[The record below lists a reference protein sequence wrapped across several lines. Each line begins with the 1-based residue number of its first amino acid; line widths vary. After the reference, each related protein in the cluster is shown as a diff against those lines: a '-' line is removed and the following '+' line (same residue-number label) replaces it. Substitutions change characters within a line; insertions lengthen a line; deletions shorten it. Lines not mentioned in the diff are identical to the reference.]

1 MKKTM
6 LFDKEEITNRIL
18 EYENSLKE
26 NNEGDIDFLRQIE
39 QDLFINIYDIQM
51 INIFGV
57 EYLKVLYYD
66 D

>member
-1 MKKTM
+1 MKKMM

-39 QDLFINIYDIQM
+39 QDLFINIYDIQT